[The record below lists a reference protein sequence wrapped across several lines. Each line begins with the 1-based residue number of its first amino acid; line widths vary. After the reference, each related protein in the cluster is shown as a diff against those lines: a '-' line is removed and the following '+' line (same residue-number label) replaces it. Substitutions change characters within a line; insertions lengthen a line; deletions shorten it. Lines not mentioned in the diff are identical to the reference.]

1 MRRKKPTLSFRGEGF
16 KVKDFTFCLD
26 TNIFFYLCK
35 RREREEESVETKGK
49 KGDMKRAANKTGGG
63 GGGGFMAA
71 DFESSSSSLFSDLSR
86 TTKNKNPRCVCVLF
100 FPLCGRQLV
109 RFTRKNK
116 APCRLGLIKSIKF
129 VIYLI
134 RRIKRFL
141 FFPSQCII
149 TNEGDRFL
157 DFVCF
162 NE

>member
-1 MRRKKPTLSFRGEGF
+1 MY
-16 KVKDFTFCLD
+16 LD

-63 GGGGFMAA
+63 GGGFMAA

-86 TTKNKNPRCVCVLF
+86 TTKNKKPRCVCVLF

-116 APCRLGLIKSIKF
+116 APCRRGLIKSIKF